1 MLYSLF
7 HKNYMVFKANLS
19 MGTQTF
25 LICSY
30 YEGKTCLLVNKDF
43 HTNAYELKN
52 NLLLIPRTNPV
63 GMQMQCCFFV
73 LTNFPLS
80 AISFILLTGDSN
92 RNETISKP

>member
-1 MLYSLF
+1 
-7 HKNYMVFKANLS
+7 MVFKANLT

-52 NLLLIPRTNPV
+52 YLLLIPRTNPE
-63 GMQMQCCFFV
+63 GMQMQCFLGFFLV

-80 AISFILLTGDSN
+80 AKSFILLTGDSN
-92 RNETISKP
+92 

>member
-1 MLYSLF
+1 
-7 HKNYMVFKANLS
+7 MVFKANLT

-30 YEGKTCLLVNKDF
+30 YEGKTCLLVHKDF

-52 NLLLIPRTNPV
+52 YLLLIPRINPE
-63 GMQMQCCFFV
+63 GMQMQCFWAFFV

-80 AISFILLTGDSN
+80 AKSFILLTGDSN
-92 RNETISKP
+92 